1 MFCPACGS
9 EYLEGINECGDC
21 GVRLVAELPKF
32 EASEE
37 PLKLLRVTGPTEAPM
52 IEELLE
58 NNGIHPILQGQ
69 AAASTIPA
77 VGDLNEVRIWVAASV
92 LTRAHELIE
101 AFFDDDSAE
110 LEENA
115 GPIE

>member
-1 MFCPACGS
+1 MFCPTCGS
-9 EYLEGINECGDC
+9 EYLEGITECADC
-21 GVRLVAELPKF
+21 GVGLVAELPKF
-32 EASEE
+32 DDNDEA
-37 PLKLLRVTGPTEAPM
+37 LKILRVTGPTEAPM
-52 IEELLE
+52 IKELLE
-58 NNGIHPILQGQ
+58 NNGIDSILQGQ
-69 AAASTIPA
+69 AAAATIPA
-77 VGDLNEVRIWVAASV
+77 AGDLNEVRIWVAASV